1 MVDQLCICMRLIA
14 VWRPRARTLGRV
26 RPSVALFSPQ
36 VQSHTLRV
44 ECRVHR
50 QMTVWVPSSATCRS
64 GRHARRR

>member
-26 RPSVALFSPQ
+26 RPSVALFSTSPQ

-44 ECRVHR
+44 ECAPADDSMGSILRDL
-50 QMTVWVPSSATCRS
+50 
-64 GRHARRR
+64 

>member
-26 RPSVALFSPQ
+26 RPLFSPQ

-44 ECRVHR
+44 ECAPADDSMGSILRDL
-50 QMTVWVPSSATCRS
+50 
-64 GRHARRR
+64 